1 MNPRRMPP
9 PRPNPAPPPGG
20 RRPSARALPL
30 PPFSPTALRL
40 LVGLAA
46 LGALGVRLAGM
57 RG

>member
-1 MNPRRMPP
+1 MNPRRMPR

-20 RRPSARALPL
+20 RRPSARALPMTS
-30 PPFSPTALRL
+30 FSPTVLRV

-46 LGALGVRLAGM
+46 LGVLGVRLAGM